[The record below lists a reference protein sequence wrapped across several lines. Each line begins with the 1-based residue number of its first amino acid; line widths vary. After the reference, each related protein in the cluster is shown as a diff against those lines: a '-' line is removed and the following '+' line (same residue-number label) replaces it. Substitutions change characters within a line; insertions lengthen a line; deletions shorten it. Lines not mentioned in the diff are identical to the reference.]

1 MKTTLRLFAAFVLAA
16 LCIPMS
22 LFAQRQITVS
32 GSGSVTAKPDYA
44 IVTLMLTSQNNTAQ
58 TVFAQSDENSS
69 RLMKSLSD
77 AGVAPEDIEQR
88 TFALN
93 PTYDYSSGG
102 GAPPRLVGYHMMTTY
117 QVKVRNLKSL
127 PVVLDAGTQAGAN
140 NLTIEGYDVSNKE
153 KLKNQAVKMAIEDAR
168 DVAGRLAKEM
178 GGSLGEILSISDLES
193 AGIAAPAGFGREEE
207 EERRGPGRINP
218 QEIKKKVELKVTFS
232 VK

>member
-1 MKTTLRLFAAFVLAA
+1 MKTLTRVSIAVFALLLVP
-16 LCIPMS
+16 IS
-22 LFAQRQITVS
+22 LFAQRTITVS
-32 GSGSVTAKPDYA
+32 GAGSVSAKPDYA

-69 RLMKSLSD
+69 RLMKSLGD
-77 AGVAPEDIEQR
+77 AGVSPEDIEQR
-88 TFALN
+88 SFALN

-102 GAPPRLVGYHMMTTY
+102 GAPPKLVGYHMMATY

-140 NLTIEGYDVSNKE
+140 NISIEGYDVSNKE
-153 KLKNQAVKMAIEDAR
+153 KLKNEAVKKAIEDAR
-168 DVAGRLAKEM
+168 EEAGRLAREM
-178 GGSLGEILSISDLES
+178 GGSLGEIISVSDSES
-193 AGIAAPAGFGREEE
+193 AGGAQAMGFGREEE
-207 EERRGPGRINP
+207 ERRGPAAINP